1 MMTHSRKII
10 FSVSDVR
17 ILIMRLSDSDYWWE
31 GVGRKDDSLN
41 DEGGWQVVP
50 EVGDQLPAA
59 ARAVGHLEL
68 LEAAQLDQVR
78 EAARGQRGAAWGRGE
93 YCTF

>member
-1 MMTHSRKII
+1 M
-10 FSVSDVR
+10 FSMSDIR
-17 ILIMRLSDSDYWWE
+17 ILIILRLGELLLLMR
-31 GVGRKDDSLN
+31 RKGDGDDDADSLD

-78 EAARGQRGAAWGRGE
+78 EAARGQRGAA
-93 YCTF
+93 